1 MGVSRMTT
9 KFDLCRSINANNKIN
24 TTPKLVDL
32 ATLGGRSPADISSGH
47 GHLLVLNSDGTLYGT
62 GTQTLTKAING
73 TTIDSYNAFVLL
85 RGVASELLGSE
96 TILTISGGYSASYA
110 TTNYGRILAW
120 GSNSV
125 RTKTTF
131 NIQSHTN
138 SAWFHNT

>member
-1 MGVSRMTT
+1 LS
-9 KFDLCRSINANNKIN
+9 RSINANNKIN
-24 TTPKLVDL
+24 TTPKLIDL
-32 ATLGGRSPADISSGH
+32 ATLGGRSPTDISAGH
-47 GHLLVLNSDGTLYGT
+47 GHLLVLNTDGTLYAT

-73 TTIDSYNAFVLL
+73 TTKDSYNVFVSLS
-85 RGVASELLGSE
+85 GVASALLSSE

-110 TTNYGRILAW
+110 TTSYGRILAW

-125 RTKTTF
+125 RTIINSF